1 MKTFLIPVD
10 FSDVSYTAAQYA
22 VDMAGELNAQKVIF
36 YHSYK
41 DTPIADTRSKQSAN
55 PYHDAA
61 IKHLETMVSKLH
73 RMNAL
78 KNRILL
84 VADNQSVKS
93 GVEVLVNVHQVSLV
107 VMGIA
112 GLSDIENTLI
122 GRNTM
127 AVAESGVAPLL
138 IVPRD
143 HLLKSIKKVVYA
155 TDLKDV
161 ETATPINSIIQ
172 LVSPFRAEMHIVHV
186 DYRHRKQ
193 SPATLLGQK
202 QLLRYFQ
209 DFDPIFETLE
219 THPDIATSIVNYAKE
234 QHVDLILIASKNYTF
249 LTRLFH
255 ASVRKKLLNM
265 SDVPI
270 VLLKKNNHE

>member
-41 DTPIADTRSKQSAN
+41 DTPIAAVRSEQRAN

-61 IKHLETMVSKLH
+61 IKHLETMMGKLH
-73 RMNAL
+73 RMNEL
-78 KNRILL
+78 KGSLLL

-93 GVEVLVNVHQVSLV
+93 GVEAIVNVHQVSLV

-112 GLSDIENTLI
+112 GLSDMENTLI

-138 IVPRD
+138 VVPRD
-143 HLLKSIKKVVYA
+143 HQLKSIKKVVYA

-172 LVSPFRAEMHIVHV
+172 LVSPFRAEMHVVHV

-193 SPATLLGQK
+193 SPASLLGQK
-202 QLLRYFQ
+202 QLLRYFHQ
-209 DFDPIFETLE
+209 FDPVFETLE
-219 THPDIATSIVNYAKE
+219 EHPDTATGIFNYAKA
-234 QHVDLILIASKNYTF
+234 QHIDLILIASKNYPF
-249 LTRLFH
+249 LKRLFH
-255 ASVRKKLLNM
+255 SSVRKKLLNM